1 MGEQQLNARTK
12 ETMRNILKRL
22 REEIVPMFEKAL
34 SNGNSVTFKNSH
46 IVKCWEAM
54 DCKTTNCVLYGD
66 ESKEVRCWQIA
77 GTCCEG
83 EPQDSCVEKYSMC
96 SDCKTFRDSC
106 PTIVEEIG
114 EHFNNM
120 IFLLTKQNAKMLK
133 DKEHIEH
140 LNKELISAL
149 EQIDVKSR
157 EIQRMMITDKLTGLY
172 NRHHLIHV
180 LENEIARCNRYGHPL
195 AVMMI
200 DIDDFKSINDN
211 YGQAVGDM
219 MLSYVGTL
227 INENTRKFDR
237 AFRYGEEEFI
247 VVLPETDITLAYI
260 VAERV
265 RKGFEN
271 KNFLANKKVRGS
283 ENDIS
288 RTLSIGIT
296 ATYPYKTNHISIEE
310 LLNQT
315 DKALYQAKNK
325 GGNISIRYE

>member
-1 MGEQQLNARTK
+1 MNTRTK
-12 ETMRNILKRL
+12 ETMSNILKRL
-22 REEIVPMFEKAL
+22 REEIVPMLEKAL
-34 SNGNSVTFKNSH
+34 SNGNSVIFKNSY
-46 IVKCWEAM
+46 IVNCWKTM
-54 DCKTTNCVLYGD
+54 DCKTTSCVLYGD
-66 ESKEVRCWQIA
+66 ESEEVRCWQIA
-77 GTCCEG
+77 GTYCEG
-83 EPQDSCVEKYSMC
+83 EPQGSFVEKYGKC

-120 IFLLTKQNAKMLK
+120 MFLLTKQNAKMLK

-140 LNKELISAL
+140 LNKELILAL

-157 EIQRMMITDKLTGLY
+157 EIQRMMITDKLTGLF

-195 AVMMI
+195 AIMMI

-211 YGQAVGDM
+211 YGQVVGDM
-219 MLSYVGTL
+219 LLSYVGTL

-247 VVLPETDITLAYI
+247 VVLPETDITFAYI

-271 KNFLANKKVRGS
+271 KNFLANKKGSRS

>member
-1 MGEQQLNARTK
+1 MS
-12 ETMRNILKRL
+12 NILKRL

-34 SNGNSVTFKNSH
+34 SNGNSIIFKNSH
-46 IVKCWEAM
+46 IVNCWKTM
-54 DCKTTNCVLYGD
+54 DCKTTSCVLYGD
-66 ESKEVRCWQIA
+66 ESEQVRCWQIA
-77 GTCCEG
+77 GTRCEG
-83 EPQDSCVEKYSMC
+83 GPQGSFVEKYSKC

-140 LNKELISAL
+140 LNKELIFAL

-180 LENEIARCNRYGHPL
+180 LENEIARCNRYGHPF

-211 YGQAVGDM
+211 YGQAAGDM

-271 KNFLANKKVRGS
+271 KNFLANKKGSGS

-315 DKALYQAKNK
+315 DKALFQAKNK